1 MESFQKTAPPDS
13 HVRPINHNPYLFR
26 TGRVPLVIEGV
37 LLIALGV
44 WGLVATAT
52 YPVTGAAGAPVL
64 VFHFTTLHSWVLLGT
79 GLLAVISAGSRRTA
93 LIFTGLQF
101 SAYMLLFAVGSV
113 ALARS
118 AQTPLG
124 FDAGDSVLHLIL
136 AVLGA
141 TLFMWLAGQDM
152 EGRWWVRDQTSAAD
166 DTTAPRHAPR

>member
-1 MESFQKTAPPDS
+1 M
-13 HVRPINHNPYLFR
+13 
-26 TGRVPLVIEGV
+26 
-37 LLIALGV
+37 
-44 WGLVATAT
+44 
-52 YPVTGAAGAPVL
+52 L

-79 GLLAVISAGSRRTA
+79 GLLAVISAGRRRTA

-101 SAYMLLFAVGSV
+101 TAYMLLFAVGSV
-113 ALARS
+113 ASARS